1 MKLYRSASRISLTVL
16 VAALAACGGGGG
28 SSTIVSTGILV
39 DSAVAGIGYKTVTQS
54 GITNAK
60 GEYSFLPGEAV
71 TFFIG
76 NIQFPSVVAKGTVTP
91 LDIAQTT
98 DINNQVVSNILVLL
112 QSLDEDGNPSNGVT
126 IPSVAASR
134 AASAVSFD
142 VSPLAFSA
150 NTTVIGL
157 VANSGSVTKSLVSE
171 ATALGN
177 FQGTLTGLKI
187 PFTSAPITKQAASI
201 VTAEPVS
208 ANCAQGGSKI
218 QSGMDTNAN
227 NVLDANEVTNTS
239 FVCNGAN
246 GATGQN
252 ALTNV
257 SSEAAGA
264 NCASGGSRIQ
274 VGVDRNGNNVLD
286 STEVTSN
293 SFVCNGATGA
303 TGPAGLTGDTGT
315 SGFNSLVKVT
325 PEVAGA
331 DCASGGNKI
340 QAGLDTNRDGSLGSD
355 EVTSTQ
361 YTCNGTFPAGYDI
374 TPPTITSTAP
384 LVATGLDTTFDTTYT
399 DDTELAFARKSD
411 GTVLWF
417 SGETKTQKLTD
428 GAYLPLGTSLTRSYV
443 AVDMAGNVAKKTITM
458 TTPATAMQF
467 GVYKPAAAY
476 SLPTGFNCA
485 NTSTYPSGIGAKDGA
500 VLSSADLREGFANAY
515 PPGSSGGAS
524 TPVPSGSSMTYTG
537 WTTLNGY
544 APMIIANFSGDQY
557 GANQFSGQA
566 LTLVPLSATGF
577 SFESSGGGVSGSS
590 GSGSFSIVTG
600 YTGTVTVTKTTPMTV
615 KVNVSMKCNI
625 NNAGFVTGTPASFDI
640 QYVTEPIALAGNSQ
654 TAIAGNVVVL
664 RGSAASNAST
674 PITYSWT
681 LTSKPTGSQTV
692 LTSATTANPTF
703 TPDISG
709 VYVAQLIIND
719 GQANSAPATVAVTA
733 RDYTNVTN
741 FTKLS
746 GTVVAAVNL
755 MNSQLLATPT
765 YLDDLLAK
773 NTVTYDLPVQN
784 YFGSDTTNDVTKA
797 QFTVTTIKADFPVQA
812 TADKKPYRLAYK
824 EFASA
829 GALVHTLRIG
839 SIYGCSNS
847 NDVNNPTAE
856 CVQYS
861 YEATSNN
868 TVQFSSSGSVNL
880 VKTVVNGLVYLSL
893 LR

>member
-1 MKLYRSASRISLTVL
+1 MKLYRSASGIGLTVL

-28 SSTIVSTGILV
+28 STSVSTGVLV
-39 DSAVAGIGYKTVTQS
+39 DSSVAGIGYKTATQS

-60 GEYSFLPGEAV
+60 GEYFFLPGETV

-76 NIQFPSVVAKGTVTP
+76 NIQFPPVVAKGTVTP

-112 QSLDEDGNPSNGVT
+112 QSLDEDGNPSNGIT
-126 IPSVAASR
+126 IPSVAASK
-134 AASAVSFD
+134 ATSAVSFD

-157 VANSGSVTKSLVSE
+157 VANSGSVTKSLVSQSS
-171 ATALGN
+171 ALSN
-177 FQGTLTGLKI
+177 FQSTLTGLSI
-187 PFTSAPITKQAASI
+187 PFTSTPVSKQAASI
-201 VTAEPVS
+201 VTPEPAS
-208 ANCAQGGSKI
+208 GNCAQGGSKI
-218 QSGMDTNAN
+218 QSGIDTNAN

-239 FVCNGAN
+239 FVCNGAT

-257 SSEAAGA
+257 SSEAAGS
-264 NCASGGSRIQ
+264 NCAAGGSRIQ
-274 VGVDRNGNNVLD
+274 VGVDRNGDNVLD

-293 SFVCNGATGA
+293 SFVCNGAIGA
-303 TGPAGLTGDTGT
+303 TGPAGLTGSTGA

-325 PEVAGA
+325 PELAGA
-331 DCASGGNKI
+331 NCASGGNKI
-340 QAGLDTNRDGSLGSD
+340 QAGLDTNRDGFLGTD

-361 YTCNGTFPAGYDI
+361 YTCNGTFSTSYDI
-374 TPPTITSTAP
+374 TPPTIISTAP
-384 LVATGLDTTFDTTYT
+384 LVATGLNTTFDTTYT

-417 SGETKTQKLTD
+417 AGGTKTQKLTD
-428 GAYLPLGTSLTRSYV
+428 RAQLALGNSLTRSYV

-458 TTPATAMQF
+458 TTPVTAMQF
-467 GVYKPAAAY
+467 GVYKPVNTY
-476 SLPTGFNCA
+476 SLPTGFDCSY
-485 NTSTYPSGIGAKDGA
+485 TSDYPYGIGAKDGA
-500 VLSSADLREGFANAY
+500 VLSSASLQDGHANAY
-515 PPGSSGGAS
+515 PPGGSGGTS
-524 TPVPSGSSMTYTG
+524 TPTVLDGSSMTYTG

-544 APMIIANFSGDQY
+544 APMISANFSGDQY
-557 GANQFSGQA
+557 GVNQFGGQA
-566 LTLVPLSATGF
+566 LTLVPLSATAF
-577 SFESSGGGVSGSS
+577 SFESSGGGTTSPS

-615 KVNVSMKCNI
+615 NVNVSMKCNI

-640 QYVTEPIALAGNSQ
+640 QYVTEPIAIAGNSQ

-664 RGSAASNAST
+664 SGSAASNAST
-674 PITYSWT
+674 PIKYSWT

-692 LTSATTANPTF
+692 LTSATTTNPTF
-703 TPDISG
+703 TPDIAG
-709 VYVAQLIIND
+709 IYVAQLVVND
-719 GQANSAPATVAVTA
+719 GQASSAPATVAVTA
-733 RDYTNVTN
+733 HDYTNVTN

-773 NTVTYDLPVQN
+773 NTVTYDVPVQN
-784 YFGSDTTNDVTKA
+784 YFGSDTTNDVAKA

-812 TADKKPYRLAYK
+812 TADMKPYRLVYE
-824 EFASA
+824 EFDGD

-847 NDVNNPTAE
+847 NDVNNPMAE

-861 YEATSNN
+861 YEVMSNN
-868 TVQFSSSGSVNL
+868 TVQFSLSGSVSL
-880 VKTVVNGLVYLSL
+880 VKTIVNGLTYLSSL
-893 LR
+893 L